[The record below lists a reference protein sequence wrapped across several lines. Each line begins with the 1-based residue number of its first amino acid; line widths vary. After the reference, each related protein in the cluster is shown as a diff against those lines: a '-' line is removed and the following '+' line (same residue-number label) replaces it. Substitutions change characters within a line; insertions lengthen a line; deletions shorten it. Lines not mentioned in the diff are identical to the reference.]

1 MSAWNEIFIQGRIVA
16 EPKIRDR
23 VVTLRVAVNS
33 YRKQKTPRDPRYPQE
48 TNFFNVTCFAKTMDV
63 ARALVKNDRVEV
75 VGSLEMCEWE
85 AADGQKR
92 TSPEIHADSVV
103 CLSKQGAPS
112 REREAAG
119 PPAGQHPQAPGGDF
133 FDDSDDCPF

>member
-1 MSAWNEIFIQGRIVA
+1 MSASNEIFIQGRVVA
-16 EPKIRDR
+16 DPKIRDR
-23 VVTLRVAVNS
+23 VVSLRVAVNS
-33 YRKQKTPRDPRYPQE
+33 YRRQKHPRDERYPNE
-48 TNFFNVTCFAKTMDV
+48 TNFFTVTCFSKTMDV
-63 ARALVKNDRVEV
+63 ARTLVKNDRVEV

-92 TSPEIHADSVV
+92 TSPEIHAETVV

-112 REREAAG
+112 RQHSEPSG

-133 FDDSDDCPF
+133 FDDSDVPF